1 MQDLARGIRNVYGY
15 MNRGSSVRADQ
26 GCGEEERQKA
36 HIQKSS
42 PRKWD
47 VGHCRAAHD
56 CRAARLGRCYTP
68 AMCPEISRGF
78 FVTFEGLDGSGKST
92 QIRRLANWL
101 EADRGEEIVITR
113 QPGGTKI
120 GDQVRKLLLDSRTQI
135 APRAELGLMFSDRAQ
150 CISEVITP
158 ALEQGK
164 IVVCDRFTDSTEAYQ
179 GGGRELGSE
188 VVLSLHKDICGG
200 LQPDLTLLL
209 LPDFDRSLE
218 RARRRND
225 RKGERGSDENRFER
239 EDEFFYR
246 RVFDKYC
253 EIALREPLR
262 VVVIGDGGIKQ
273 VHNAIVEIVEERL
286 KDYR

>member
-1 MQDLARGIRNVYGY
+1 
-15 MNRGSSVRADQ
+15 
-26 GCGEEERQKA
+26 
-36 HIQKSS
+36 
-42 PRKWD
+42 
-47 VGHCRAAHD
+47 
-56 CRAARLGRCYTP
+56 
-68 AMCPEISRGF
+68 MCPGISRGF

-92 QIRRLANWL
+92 QIRKLANWL

-150 CISEVITP
+150 CIAEVITP

-225 RKGERGSDENRFER
+225 RKGERGPDENRFER

-286 KDYR
+286 KDHR